1 MRTRLLAG
9 SSILVL
15 LAGLASSFALVSQT
29 SPEVSA
35 HAAVCTPLPA
45 GTIRLGVARRPLSLH
60 ISQPPLAPLV
70 GLALPQGVE
79 FFAPPSL
86 QLRGSAGSLRP
97 SAPRAPPA

>member
-9 SSILVL
+9 LSIVVL
-15 LAGLASSFALVSQT
+15 LAGLSSSFALVSQS

-35 HAAVCTPLPA
+35 HAAVCAPLPA
-45 GTIRLGVARRPLSLH
+45 GTIRLGAVRRPLSLH
-60 ISQPPLAPLV
+60 ISQPALAPLV
-70 GLALPQGVE
+70 SLELPRGLE
-79 FFAPPSL
+79 FVARPSL

>member
-9 SSILVL
+9 LSIVIV
-15 LAGLASSFALVSQT
+15 LAGLSSSFALVSQT

-35 HAAVCTPLPA
+35 HAAVCAPLPA

-60 ISQPPLAPLV
+60 ISQPALAPV
-70 GLALPQGVE
+70 SLARPQGVE
-79 FFAPPSL
+79 FFTPPSL
-86 QLRGSAGSLRP
+86 QLRGSTGSLRP